1 MATPPKNQQPNRQQS
16 MKEQRAQKRAEQLE
30 ALKKKEAT
38 QKRNRLL
45 AIIGS
50 VLAIVLIAGGV
61 TAVFVVENQPPEPQ
75 AVDQSL
81 LEGDY
86 EDRLLTFDNLDATHV
101 AGNVDYSE
109 INPDGPPVG
118 GPHNAAWL
126 NCGVYDRE
134 QPEVNAVHSLEHGAV
149 WFGYDPAII
158 SDADLT
164 ALRALAPSS
173 YSLVTPIAG
182 LGEMMSMSAWGAQ
195 LRFVDLDDP
204 AIEEFLEQWWRSPNA
219 PEPNATCSGAYEGA
233 GRVS

>member
-1 MATPPKNQQPNRQQS
+1 MATPPNRQPS

-30 ALKKKEAT
+30 ALKRKESA
-38 QKRNRLL
+38 QRRNRLL

-50 VLAIVLIAGGV
+50 IVALVLIVGGV
-61 TAVFVVENQPPEPQ
+61 TAVFVIENQPPAPQ
-75 AVDQSL
+75 AVDDALVQ
-81 LEGDY
+81 GDY
-86 EDRLLTFDNLDATHV
+86 EERLLTFDDLDATHV
-101 AGNVDYSE
+101 TGNVDYSE

-149 WFGYDPAII
+149 WFGYDPAVT
-158 SDADLT
+158 SEADLT

-173 YSLVTPIAG
+173 YAIVSPIAG
-182 LGEMMSMSAWGAQ
+182 LGEMMSVSAWGAQ
-195 LRFVDLDDP
+195 LRFTDVDDP
-204 AIEEFLEQWWRSPNA
+204 AIELFLEDYWRSPAA
-219 PEPNATCSGAYEGA
+219 PEPNAPCTGALEGS